1 MAIIGI
7 SKILVS
13 GSNPGAP
20 AKNMAKKNIII
31 IAVVLII
38 VVLFG
43 YQKFFRETELPFT
56 LAEVVMGD
64 IFQEISETGEIKKGE
79 EINLSFKSTGIIE
92 KIYVNKGDIVEKG
105 ASLVKIDDSQLQIQL
120 KEAQAGLDLYQAKL
134 DKLLAG
140 SSPEEI
146 QVAETAM
153 VNAQISL
160 ENARK
165 NLEDVETKANENINQ
180 AYEDALNVLDDSELK
195 IYNALNTAD
204 SIQRTYF
211 TSNDQES
218 IKVVEN
224 RDKIKTALDT
234 VKPYLDEAKLDS
246 KNEDIDIA
254 LSEIKKALEDT
265 YDSLKIIRESCE
277 EPLYRGTVSS
287 TDKSS
292 LDTHRG
298 YINTALTNTVNSQQT
313 ISSAKITNTT
323 NINTAQATVS
333 SSEGAL
339 KAAQDALAVLLA
351 EPRKEDIIL
360 YQAQVNQAK
369 AQVQL
374 LNEQIQETILRSPA
388 DVQITKIHKKVKE
401 MVQPSL
407 QDPVISLLPLALF
420 EIEVNIYEEDV
431 VKMDIGNPV
440 DIFLVA
446 FPGQAFQGEVI
457 SIDPAQELIDGVV
470 YYKAAINPGEIPDQV
485 KPGMTAD
492 LIIKTAFRENVLII
506 PEDGIQYKEGKK
518 VVKVFKDGSIEE
530 REVIIGLQGSD
541 YMVEVV
547 SGLEEGE
554 NIILP

>member
-1 MAIIGI
+1 M
-7 SKILVS
+7 
-13 GSNPGAP
+13 N
-20 AKNMAKKNIII
+20 KKTIII
-31 IAVVLII
+31 IAVILV
-38 VVLFG
+38 VVLLFA
-43 YQKFFRETELPFT
+43 YQKFFKEAEMPFT
-56 LAEVVMGD
+56 LAEVVRGD
-64 IFQEISETGEIKKGE
+64 ISQEISETGEIKKGE
-79 EINLSFKSTGIIE
+79 EINLNFKSTGIIE
-92 KIYVNKGDIVEKG
+92 KIYVDKGDIVEKG
-105 ASLVKIDDSQLQIQL
+105 AFLVKIDDSQLQIQL

-146 QVAETAM
+146 QVAQTT
-153 VNAQISL
+153 VDNAKITL
-160 ENARK
+160 ENAQK
-165 NLEDVETKANENINQ
+165 NLDNVTAKADEDLDQ
-180 AYEDALNVLDDSELK
+180 AYEDALNVLDDAYLK
-195 IYNALNTAD
+195 IYNSFNVVD
-204 SIQRTYF
+204 SILETYF
-211 TSNDQES
+211 SKETIES
-218 IKVVEN
+218 TRVKRKVELIETNMNEVKTYVDSAKTNSTNEN
-224 RDKIKTALDT
+224 I
-234 VKPYLDEAKLDS
+234 DS
-246 KNEDIDIA
+246 A
-254 LSEIKKALEDT
+254 LSKMKTVLQDVYGALT
-265 YDSLKIIRESCE
+265 VIRETSE
-277 EPLYRGTVSS
+277 EPLYHNPVSS

-292 LDTHRG
+292 LNTHRG

-323 NINTAQATVS
+323 NINTAEASVS

-351 EPRKEDIIL
+351 EPREEDIIL
-360 YQAQVNQAK
+360 YQAQVTQAK
-369 AQVQL
+369 AKTQL
-374 LNEQIQETILRSPA
+374 LENQIQETILRSPA
-388 DVQITKIHKKVKE
+388 DAQITKIHKKVKE
-401 MVQPSL
+401 MAQPSL

-492 LIIKTAFRENVLII
+492 LIIKTAFKENVLII

-541 YMVEVV
+541 YMVEVL

-554 NIILP
+554 NIILQ

>member
-1 MAIIGI
+1 
-7 SKILVS
+7 
-13 GSNPGAP
+13 
-20 AKNMAKKNIII
+20 MAKKNIII